1 MTTDLK
7 CNKEN
12 RPFCVITRFCSL
24 LRCLGQKGCPG
35 WPGGM
40 PPPLLPHRIIG
51 CSLNSLT
58 SIEGFSYFLFV
69 VIVFILI
76 IQYDFRF
83 LFSSLKK
90 IRGLQRHTLKE
101 RTDPVIGVP
110 KTRIRKQ

>member
-1 MTTDLK
+1 
-7 CNKEN
+7 
-12 RPFCVITRFCSL
+12 
-24 LRCLGQKGCPG
+24 
-35 WPGGM
+35 M

-101 RTDPVIGVP
+101 RLQRHTLLAENRPHDRLRP
-110 KTRIRKQ
+110 IRLIFL